1 MPRPS
6 RLAAVLAVLWLG
18 LAPVP
23 LTAQGWGAI
32 DMSIPMA
39 NTGFLLSSQIVAST
53 IDTGDSAA
61 PGDTAGDT
69 AGATDA
75 ETDGGTVIARTPVAR
90 SQAPETLAAAYP
102 ADARAGAADL
112 FRQLL
117 AGYDPLVGQLGQDP
131 DDYAV
136 AAAVFVAGSY
146 SAFHGT
152 PFDDRAFGPLVRD
165 LRARLDASAAFR
177 EAPLAD
183 RQAAFDQ
190 FAIVGIMAAL
200 VPGAAGQMPPGADRD
215 RLERSARDAG
225 AKYLQDTFGVP
236 AAQVTIDTQG
246 LRF

>member
-1 MPRPS
+1 MPHLR
-6 RLAAVLAVLWLG
+6 RLAAPLLVLCLG
-18 LAPVP
+18 LAPAP

-39 NTGFLLSSQIVAST
+39 NTGYLLSSQIVAST
-53 IDTGDSAA
+53 IDTGDSDA
-61 PGDTAGDT
+61 PDGPDRGT
-69 AGATDA
+69 
-75 ETDGGTVIARTPVAR
+75 EGGTVIARTPVAR
-90 SQAPETLAAAYP
+90 SQAPDTLAAAYP
-102 ADARAGAADL
+102 AEMRAGAADL

-177 EAPLAD
+177 EAPLTD

-190 FAIVGIMAAL
+190 FAILGIMAAL
-200 VPGAAGQMPPGADRD
+200 VPGAAAQMPPGADRD